1 MGLCT
6 HVLGWRL
13 WLAFSIASACWGLDP
28 RLAITQYGHDVWTSN
43 NGLPQ
48 DSVRAIARTPDGYL
62 WFATFGGLARFDGVG
77 FTVFNAANSPGLPLD
92 RIAALASSPDGTLWI
107 GTVGAGLVRLRDGK
121 FSMIGG
127 PSDLPDPIVR
137 TLMVDSANAV
147 WIGTEHGLTKYRE
160 GKFVQIFKATG
171 SEANVK
177 CVLEYPAGTVWVGAS
192 GGGLR
197 KIEGARIT
205 TYTEREGLASNGVW
219 ALAADA
225 DGALWIA
232 TRPGGLSVLR
242 QGRFHTYTT
251 RDGLTQNSLVAL
263 RIDRDGNLWIGT
275 DGGGLNRYSG
285 GRFTSYQTRDGLS
298 NQVIRCIYEDSE
310 GSLWLGTAGGGV
322 NRLKETRLTVRS
334 MREDLPS
341 DMVRSIFQ
349 DAQGN
354 VWLGTGNGLARIT
367 AGRLTHYT
375 AKDGLASELIWP
387 VVRDPLG
394 NLWVGSEDRVL
405 DRYRGGDLKNPVAR
419 RRWPLPGSVR
429 TIYAQRDGTT
439 WVSTD
444 RALFRF
450 QNGQKVE
457 FAVASPFITSV
468 IEHSDGS
475 LWVGGERGLQR
486 YQDGHFL
493 PPIGKAQGLAGD
505 HVMDLHEDAE
515 HNLWVVS
522 ADCGLTRISRD
533 KLTAFTSAQGL
544 PEQDMYRLLEDDSR
558 NFWITSR
565 QGLLRIQRSELE
577 DVAQGRKKTLK
588 VELFGAADGIQG
600 SGDFNWV
607 CSPSAWKMRG
617 GELWFATFGGV
628 LIANPARMKTNLL
641 PPPVYIEHVTTET
654 GVAVPDGGR
663 LPAGAKLEFHYTG
676 LSYLA
681 PERVRFR
688 YRLEGLDREWVE
700 AGTRRVAYYT
710 NLPPGSYDFHVIAC
724 NNDGIWNEK
733 GASFAFEATPRFHQ
747 TLWFSALCI
756 LAVAL
761 ASAGAYHWCV
771 RGLRRHERQLAERVE
786 ERTAELRMEVQVRKA
801 AEEAAEAA
809 NRAKSE
815 FLANMSH
822 EIRTPMNG
830 VVGFTALALETELSA
845 EQRDYLNTVY
855 TSAECLL
862 QILNDILDFSRI
874 EAGKL
879 HLESTDFSL
888 SDCLRAA
895 VAIVSPEAARKS
907 LRTACQIDPRI
918 PPRLRGDP
926 TRLRQVVLNLL
937 GNAVKFT
944 SQGSVSLIAALESE
958 SDETVALRISVVDTG
973 IGIPPEKL
981 RLIFEPFRQAD
992 GSITR
997 NYGGTGLG
1005 LAISKRLVELLGGS
1019 IAVESRPGIGSTF
1032 HFTATLRKAAE
1043 SAVTDSPAT
1052 IGELERS
1059 SAPLSV
1065 LVAEDNAVNRRLVVR
1080 FLEKRGH
1087 RVVAALNGAEA
1098 IEMFRP
1104 GRFDLVFMD
1113 VQMPEMD
1120 GYEATRAIRAKE
1132 AGGTPTP
1139 IYAFTAH
1146 AMSGDRERCLAAGMD
1161 GYLSKPVQVD
1171 QLLAVVNSVTPATAE
1186 RV

>member
-1 MGLCT
+1 MR
-6 HVLGWRL
+6 GWRL
-13 WLAFSIASACWGLDP
+13 GFAFSIASACWGLDP
-28 RLAITQYGHDVWTSN
+28 RLAITQYGHDVWNSS

-62 WFATFGGLARFDGVG
+62 WFATFGGLARFDGSS

-92 RIAALASSPDGTLWI
+92 RIGALASSADGTLWI
-107 GTVGAGLVRLRDGK
+107 GTVGAGLVRLLNGR
-121 FSMIGG
+121 FSAIGG
-127 PSDLPDPIVR
+127 PHDLPDPIVR
-137 TLMVDSANAV
+137 ALLVDSANTV

-160 GKFVQIFKATG
+160 GKFVQIFHGAG
-171 SEANVK
+171 LESNVK
-177 CVLEYPAGTVWVGAS
+177 CLLEYPAGTVWAGTS

-197 KIEGARIT
+197 KIEGQNIT
-205 TYTEREGLASNGVW
+205 SYTERDGLGSNGVW
-219 ALAADA
+219 ALAADR
-225 DGALWIA
+225 DGALWVA

-251 RDGLTQNSLVAL
+251 RDGLTENSLVSL
-263 RIDRDGNLWIGT
+263 QTDRDGNLWIGT
-275 DGGGLNRYSG
+275 DGGGLDRYSG

-298 NQVIRCIYEDSE
+298 NQVVRCIYEDPE
-310 GSLWLGTAGGGV
+310 GSLWIGTAGGGV
-322 NRLKETRLTVRS
+322 NRLKDTRLTVRS

-354 VWLGTGNGLARIT
+354 IWLGTGNGLAKIA
-367 AGRLTHYT
+367 AGRLSHYT
-375 AKDGLASELIWP
+375 VGNGLASELIWP
-387 VVRDPLG
+387 VVRDPQG
-394 NLWVGSEDRVL
+394 NLWVGSEDGIL
-405 DRYRGGDLKNPVAR
+405 DYYRGADLKNLAGR
-419 RRWPLPGSVR
+419 RRWTLPSPVR
-429 TIYAQRDGTT
+429 TIYAQRDGAA

-450 QNGQKVE
+450 RNGEKTE
-457 FAVASPFITSV
+457 FAVASPIITSL
-468 IEHSDGS
+468 IELSDGS
-475 LWVGGERGLQR
+475 LWAGGKNGLQLFR
-486 YQDGHFL
+486 DGRFL

-505 HVMDLHEDAE
+505 YVTDLHEDAE

-522 ADCGLTRISRD
+522 ADCGLTRISQG

-544 PEQDMYRLLEDDSR
+544 PDRDLYRLLEDDSR
-558 NFWITSR
+558 NFWITSG

-577 DVAQGRKKTLK
+577 DVAQGRKKILK
-588 VELFGAADGIQG
+588 VERFGVADGIRN

-607 CSPSAWKMRG
+607 CSPSAWKMRDG
-617 GELWFATFGGV
+617 QLWFATFGGV
-628 LIANPARMKTNLL
+628 LIADPARVKTNPL
-641 PPPVYIEHVTTET
+641 PPPVYIERVATET
-654 GVAVPDGGR
+654 GVAVPNGGR
-663 LPAGAKLEFHYTG
+663 LPAGAKLEFRYTA

-688 YRLEGLDREWVE
+688 FRLDGFDRDWVD

-710 NLPPGSYDFHVIAC
+710 NLPPGSYHFRVIAC
-724 NNDGIWNEK
+724 NNDGVWNEK
-733 GASFAFEATPRFHQ
+733 GASFAFEVTPLFHQ
-747 TLWFSALCI
+747 TAWFSALCI
-756 LAVAL
+756 LAIAL
-761 ASAGAYHWCV
+761 ATAGVYHWYV
-771 RGLRRHERQLAERVE
+771 RGLRRSEHLLARRVE
-786 ERTAELRMEVQVRKA
+786 ERTAEFRAEVQVRKA

-845 EQRDYLNTVY
+845 EQRDYLNTVR
-855 TSAECLL
+855 TSAESLL

-879 HLESTDFSL
+879 QLESADFL
-888 SDCLRAA
+888 LADCLRAT

-907 LRTACQIDPRI
+907 LRMDCQIDPRI
-918 PPRLRGDP
+918 PDRLRGDP
-926 TRLRQVVLNLL
+926 SRLRQVVLNLL

-944 SQGSVSLIAALESE
+944 SQGSVSVSAALESE
-958 SDETVALRISVVDTG
+958 SEETVVLRVSVADTG

-1005 LAISKRLVELLGGS
+1005 LAISKKLVELLGGS
-1019 IAVESRPGIGSTF
+1019 IAVESQPGTGSTF
-1032 HFTATLRKAAE
+1032 HFTVTLERATDAAG
-1043 SAVTDSPAT
+1043 ADSPTAVA
-1052 IGELERS
+1052 ERERS
-1059 SAPLSV
+1059 SAPLSI
-1065 LVAEDNAVNRRLVVR
+1065 LVAEDNAVNRRLVMR
-1080 FLEKRGH
+1080 FLGKRGH
-1087 RVVAALNGAEA
+1087 RLVASLNGAEA
-1098 IEMFRP
+1098 VEMFRP

-1120 GYEATRAIRAKE
+1120 GYQATQAIRAKE
-1132 AGGTPTP
+1132 AGGARTP

-1146 AMSGDRERCLAAGMD
+1146 AMSGDREKCLAAGMD

-1171 QLLAVVNSVTPATAE
+1171 KLLAVVNSIAPSLAE